1 MSAKMAL
8 PPRKAKGSS
17 RTGVASKRRQRSEN
31 VMMDSMSF
39 PTPKPFGPRCPS
51 SFASESDSP
60 ARLRPALSALSPSP
74 TSDPSALLLLGVAFS
89 RFSSSASSPNESR
102 GMTANPM
109 KLVWSLDMPATSAV
123 TMAAAAEANVTKGTG
138 CRANRSPHSTC
149 RSPAPAPPAI
159 SPSTVSGALPIHSP
173 AGITMPLATRAAG
186 VRRIRTECANPS
198 SRPAL
203 PQRAIRDTASALA
216 APDARYSHENDERA
230 PATSGTPR
238 QNTIQAR
245 HSPNP
250 MMVTR

>member
-1 MSAKMAL
+1 
-8 PPRKAKGSS
+8 
-17 RTGVASKRRQRSEN
+17 
-31 VMMDSMSF
+31 MMDSMSF

-102 GMTANPM
+102 GMIANPM

-159 SPSTVSGALPIHSP
+159 SPNTVSGALSIQSP
-173 AGITMPLATRAAG
+173 AGMTTPLAMRAAG
-186 VRRIRTECANPS
+186 VRRTRTERTLS
-198 SRPAL
+198 SRFAFL
-203 PQRAIRDTASALA
+203 RRATSDTASALT